1 MISFRTADLLLKRP
15 NNMVDASII
24 STEQIR
30 YILALLESVI
40 DKEVAGDVVEFGC
53 FVGESSKYIRMML
66 DNKISNKQ
74 LYVYDSFEGLP
85 ELGDYEKNTGWKP
98 GTLKTTEEILIE
110 NFKNNGLLPPIITKG
125 WFRDIPKSRIP
136 EKISFGFLDGDFYES
151 IYDSLEQ
158 VFDRLSTGSVLVFH
172 DYERPDL
179 PGVKAAVVEYL
190 SKNRQQDNNIL
201 FKIYDQLGVYI
212 HV

>member
-40 DKEVAGDVVEFGC
+40 DKEVDGDVVEFGC

-85 ELGDYEKNTGWKP
+85 ELGDYEKNTGWRP
-98 GTLKTTEEILIE
+98 GTLKTTEEILTQ
-110 NFKNNGLLPPIITKG
+110 NFKNNGLSPPIITKG
-125 WFRDIPKSRIP
+125 WFKNISPSRIP
-136 EKISFGFLDGDFYES
+136 DKISFGFLDGDFYES

-158 VFDRLSTGSVLVFH
+158 VYDRLSSGSVLVFH

-179 PGVKAAVVEYL
+179 PGVKAAATEFL
-190 SKNRQQDNNIL
+190 SKRRGQDSYIL